1 MQIKHLE
8 ECSTTAGAV
17 ATVAQPFET
26 VQKRTPEKK
35 LKGSNLLKGI
45 KTSGK
50 YANSL
55 HEGEQ
60 VEEGLKFNGGIPD
73 VDHMHGAIMRGGE
86 GMSKVCP
93 HCNGNR
99 YSWTNYEQGKT
110 PNHPWINP
118 NTATLKSKEIPCPA
132 CDGGRKKV
140 PEGSEYDADLNDY
153 RVKDAAF
160 KKKHGVSKDE
170 ILDKKYFHKHKPGA
184 TPKATSNKQGHDPEH
199 RGTMSGFVREA
210 QGSLTESELKGIRS
224 LGDIVDQRPKGK
236 AVPAQQYKQVDMRD
250 KPCLKCGKGTYG
262 ERTFY
267 DDMDGVQRCDKCKHV
282 TKRYIDVPVT
292 EGAKV
297 DRMMENKTT
306 PNTDQIL
313 YALTDAARHIANSDA
328 YGTDGKRTISALY
341 DLMRTPLKAGDLAGF
356 EKAYDYCLRKYPD
369 EASELIDTMYQSAKL
384 GDQGTY
390 EEFMTKMHE
399 GKKVDRMVG
408 HVKSSEQ
415 KLGKSAKEAENIA
428 WATANKRGML
438 DNKNK
443 KKVAEGSLNE
453 SDKFTSWYDWKDQAK
468 SSGYTITRKDDKIV
482 ALNKQGQVVGH
493 WSDVGK
499 FLSGKAPRPNFKR
512 PVEQGVA
519 EADDKKEWQKQNAKP
534 KQLGK
539 TEKYFSTRH
548 TTKDTGAA
556 DKEQGVAEGSGG
568 NWYIRVNGKILNDT
582 KFKPMIFS
590 SEDEARSYAM
600 KLADKKRIPLSQ
612 IKLTKSWMDAP
623 EQGVAEGS
631 PQSMGT
637 ALANTL
643 SKVEPGSKLDKKIR
657 HHNDMVRRFG
667 PEAGT
672 MTSAPDGYRIDKK
685 GFVRLGQGVAEGKD
699 DKIAQL
705 KKDYN
710 TAVHWSQNERSPQKR
725 EAARRKAETIK
736 AHLEKQYKQGVA
748 EGRFVRGPHPVTG
761 QIVDYD
767 RQGNPKEPK
776 VIAPKEP
783 KVRGPR
789 RDSNGLTRDDYQKV
803 WRKIEEVVGNI
814 FPDGDPIDWLAPWLK
829 KSGIEDF
836 HIGEVLDKASKLN
849 GYKDIYA
856 YYDHFKTDDYGYGEL
871 AEGEITEDD
880 VVLAPGKGS
889 RLKPGLLH
897 KQEVSVGPIDTVKV
911 DVPLLIRLLEYARED
926 AKTDMDLHDL
936 AEKLIA
942 LGARGRTLTMKDYE
956 RLVPETPMDE
966 EQAVLTKPEWLSKRK
981 ALQDLQMD
989 PETSKQPMLKQE
1001 LIKKIADLK
1010 RRAEEAGLSEDVD
1023 ECDFENMYQ
1032 QKVEEVSDP
1041 MVRNYL
1047 GKAVYDTLT
1056 GKKDRNP
1063 GIKRAMNRLSGTNKP
1078 LLPKSK

>member
-8 ECSTTAGAV
+8 ECTTAGAV

-26 VQKRTPEKK
+26 VQKREPEKK

-45 KTSGK
+45 KTSAK

-55 HEGEQ
+55 HEGEVVQ
-60 VEEGLKFNGGIPD
+60 FPGAHTHDNIDCPNCGEPMQGGKMPD
-73 VDHMHGAIMRGGE
+73 GTRV
-86 GMSKVCP
+86 KVCVKCLKYRAEP
-93 HCNGNR
+93 NQNLPAAAG
-99 YSWTNYEQGKT
+99 T
-110 PNHPWINP
+110 PN
-118 NTATLKSKEIPCPA
+118 LS
-132 CDGGRKKV
+132 V
-140 PEGSEYDADLNDY
+140 
-153 RVKDAAF
+153 
-160 KKKHGVSKDE
+160 
-170 ILDKKYFHKHKPGA
+170 
-184 TPKATSNKQGHDPEH
+184 
-199 RGTMSGFVREA
+199 VR
-210 QGSLTESELKGIRS
+210 
-224 LGDIVDQRPKGK
+224 
-236 AVPAQQYKQVDMRD
+236 
-250 KPCLKCGKGTYG
+250 
-262 ERTFY
+262 
-267 DDMDGVQRCDKCKHV
+267 
-282 TKRYIDVPVT
+282 

-297 DRMMENKTT
+297 DRMMENKST

-443 KKVAEGSLNE
+443 KN
-453 SDKFTSWYDWKDQAK
+453 
-468 SSGYTITRKDDKIV
+468 
-482 ALNKQGQVVGH
+482 
-493 WSDVGK
+493 
-499 FLSGKAPRPNFKR
+499 
-512 PVEQGVA
+512 
-519 EADDKKEWQKQNAKP
+519 
-534 KQLGK
+534 
-539 TEKYFSTRH
+539 
-548 TTKDTGAA
+548 
-556 DKEQGVAEGSGG
+556 VAEGSGG

-582 KFKPMIFS
+582 KFKPVIFS
-590 SEDEARSYAM
+590 SEDEARSHAM

-623 EQGVAEGS
+623 EQGVAEGIDDEGS
-631 PQSMGT
+631 TFKNSLHTIIRVATHLEKQMGD
-637 ALANTL
+637 AENFPEWESEMVGSVKDQMVKIMDYEI
-643 SKVEPGSKLDKKIR
+643 SKKEQ
-657 HHNDMVRRFG
+657 
-667 PEAGT
+667 
-672 MTSAPDGYRIDKK
+672 
-685 GFVRLGQGVAEGKD
+685 QGVAEEKD
-699 DKIAQL
+699 VPGYANWYNDRQA
-705 KKDYN
+705 KKDKAAANRKN
-710 TAVHWSQNERSPQKR
+710 TKDAQQAKIDLNK
-725 EAARRKAETIK
+725 KK
-736 AHLEKQYKQGVA
+736 GVA
-748 EGRFVRGPHPVTG
+748 EGFDDNNTEIARKLLPRLKQQSGGSTVDKCAALAAKYFNSAGLQSKFFNIDEYIKQEMAKEGVTEGRYVRGPHPVTG

-776 VIAPKEP
+776 VVAPKEP

-942 LGARGRTLTMKDYE
+942 LGARGRTLTMKDYA
-956 RLVPETPMDE
+956 RLVPETQMDE

-1001 LIKKIADLK
+1001 LIKKIAYLK

-1041 MVRNYL
+1041 MVRDYL

-1063 GIKRAMNRLSGTNKP
+1063 GMKRAMNRLSGANKP

>member
-1 MQIKHLE
+1 M
-8 ECSTTAGAV
+8 
-17 ATVAQPFET
+17 
-26 VQKRTPEKK
+26 
-35 LKGSNLLKGI
+35 
-45 KTSGK
+45 
-50 YANSL
+50 
-55 HEGEQ
+55 
-60 VEEGLKFNGGIPD
+60 
-73 VDHMHGAIMRGGE
+73 
-86 GMSKVCP
+86 
-93 HCNGNR
+93 
-99 YSWTNYEQGKT
+99 
-110 PNHPWINP
+110 
-118 NTATLKSKEIPCPA
+118 
-132 CDGGRKKV
+132 
-140 PEGSEYDADLNDY
+140 
-153 RVKDAAF
+153 
-160 KKKHGVSKDE
+160 
-170 ILDKKYFHKHKPGA
+170 
-184 TPKATSNKQGHDPEH
+184 
-199 RGTMSGFVREA
+199 
-210 QGSLTESELKGIRS
+210 
-224 LGDIVDQRPKGK
+224 
-236 AVPAQQYKQVDMRD
+236 
-250 KPCLKCGKGTYG
+250 
-262 ERTFY
+262 
-267 DDMDGVQRCDKCKHV
+267 
-282 TKRYIDVPVT
+282 
-292 EGAKV
+292 
-297 DRMMENKTT
+297 
-306 PNTDQIL
+306 
-313 YALTDAARHIANSDA
+313 
-328 YGTDGKRTISALY
+328 
-341 DLMRTPLKAGDLAGF
+341 
-356 EKAYDYCLRKYPD
+356 
-369 EASELIDTMYQSAKL
+369 
-384 GDQGTY
+384 
-390 EEFMTKMHE
+390 
-399 GKKVDRMVG
+399 
-408 HVKSSEQ
+408 
-415 KLGKSAKEAENIA
+415 
-428 WATANKRGML
+428 
-438 DNKNK
+438 
-443 KKVAEGSLNE
+443 
-453 SDKFTSWYDWKDQAK
+453 
-468 SSGYTITRKDDKIV
+468 
-482 ALNKQGQVVGH
+482 
-493 WSDVGK
+493 
-499 FLSGKAPRPNFKR
+499 
-512 PVEQGVA
+512 A

-736 AHLEKQYKQGVA
+736 AHLEKQYTQGVA

>member
-1 MQIKHLE
+1 MKISHLD

-26 VQKRTPEKK
+26 VQKRTPATKA
-35 LKGSNLLKGI
+35 KGSNLLKGI
-45 KTSGK
+45 KTSK
-50 YANSL
+50 KFVNSIS
-55 HEGEQ
+55 EGE
-60 VEEGLKFNGGIPD
+60 GFPHD
-73 VDHMHGAIMRGGE
+73 VDHMPGQTIKHQNTNCTACHGRKSMYKLGDKLHADNKKGAT
-86 GMSKVCP
+86 KVVCP
-93 HCNGNR
+93 TCKGTGDKEHTDTEDGRNYANAFGTYR
-99 YSWTNYEQGKT
+99 YES
-110 PNHPWINP
+110 
-118 NTATLKSKEIPCPA
+118 
-132 CDGGRKKV
+132 V
-140 PEGSEYDADLNDY
+140 EYDADLNDY
-153 RVKDAAF
+153 RVKDDEF

-170 ILDKKYFHKHKPGA
+170 ILDKKYFHKPGA

-297 DRMMENKTT
+297 DRM
-306 PNTDQIL
+306 
-313 YALTDAARHIANSDA
+313 
-328 YGTDGKRTISALY
+328 
-341 DLMRTPLKAGDLAGF
+341 
-356 EKAYDYCLRKYPD
+356 
-369 EASELIDTMYQSAKL
+369 
-384 GDQGTY
+384 
-390 EEFMTKMHE
+390 
-399 GKKVDRMVG
+399 VG

-438 DNKNK
+438 NNKNK
-443 KKVAEGSLNE
+443 KKVKEGSHKILPSARGTGNAGMPTPYDQGLASARRGE
-453 SDKFTSWYDWKDQAK
+453 SYENIYDQP
-468 SSGYTITRKDDKIV
+468 GEEVERKDYENGY
-482 ALNKQGQVVGH
+482 LQG
-493 WSDVGK
+493 K
-499 FLSGKAPRPNFKR
+499 KK
-512 PVEQGVA
+512 GVA